1 MSAVVILFVIGIFLV
16 AIEVVVP
23 GGLCGFLGGSALLAG
38 VAAAFFHYGPTG
50 GFVATGLALAV
61 GSITIYLEFVWLPK
75 SRFARALS
83 MNETV
88 AGRSQP
94 EIADSRAIVGQEAV
108 ALTTLAPTGYV
119 EVDGRRYEASC
130 ESGLA
135 NVGEKLRV
143 LDVDTF
149 RLVVTRLTP
158 LT

>member
-1 MSAVVILFVIGIFLV
+1 MSAVVILFVIGIFMV

-23 GGLCGFLGGSALLAG
+23 GGLCGVLGGSALLAG
-38 VAAAFFHYGPTG
+38 VVAAFFHFGPTG
-50 GFVATGLALAV
+50 GFLATGLALIV
-61 GSITIYLEFVWLPK
+61 GSITIYLEFGWLPK

-83 MNETV
+83 MSETV
-88 AGRSQP
+88 TGRSQP
-94 EIADSRAIVGQEAV
+94 AIADGRAIVGQEAV
-108 ALTTLAPTGYV
+108 AVTTLAPTGYV

-130 ESGLA
+130 QSGLA

-149 RLVVTRLTP
+149 RLIVTRLTP